1 MYEKCEISS
10 ARAAE
15 LNAPVCAA
23 RACTDAYRL
32 KNPFAFLRV
41 CVTGRVRLAGMGRKS
56 VLPAIADQKIEVQ
69 AAEVLARASYGLCTR
84 VAHVHQGQFL
94 L

>member
-15 LNAPVCAA
+15 LNAPPYALRGHA
-23 RACTDAYRL
+23 HTYRL
-32 KNPFAFLRV
+32 KKPFAFLRV
-41 CVTGRVRLAGMGRKS
+41 CVTGRARLAGMERKS
-56 VLPAIADQKIEVQ
+56 FLPAIADQEIEVQ

-84 VAHVHQGQFL
+84 VAHVHRGQFL

>member
-1 MYEKCEISS
+1 MWLYEPE
-10 ARAAE
+10 AGQTYMVATVAALE
-15 LNAPVCAA
+15 A
-23 RACTDAYRL
+23 
-32 KNPFAFLRV
+32 
-41 CVTGRVRLAGMGRKS
+41 RLAGMERKS

-84 VAHVHQGQFL
+84 VAHVHRGQFL